1 MSALLDVILPVF
13 LLIGAGYIAARFGA
27 LNSAAVDGIMTYAQS
42 FALPV
47 LLFRAIATLDL
58 SAAYNIGLMASFYLG
73 AFASFAVI
81 FAAARWGFG
90 RSLPESVAAGFTA
103 YFSNTL
109 LLGVPITER
118 AYGAEALAGNF
129 AIISV
134 HAPLL
139 YTCGI
144 VAMVLAQAK
153 GAQAKGAPSQG
164 ALAIV
169 QNALKNIFTQPLVI
183 GILCG
188 FALNLSGLPMPS
200 VVDSATEMLARS
212 GIPAALFGLGGVL
225 LRYRPEGEMRLI
237 ALVVA
242 ASLILHPAIT
252 YALARGV
259 FALDTAALRSAT
271 LTAAMAPGV
280 NAYIFAHM
288 FGLGRRVAASSVLIG
303 TLGALGSVW
312 LWLQILP

>member
-13 LLIGAGYIAARFGA
+13 LLIGAGYLAARFGA
-27 LNSAAVDGIMTYAQS
+27 LSASAVDGIMTYAQS

-58 SAAYNIGLMASFYLG
+58 SAAYNIGLMASFYIG
-73 AFASFAVI
+73 AFASFAAI

-90 RSLPESVAAGFTA
+90 RNLPESVAAGFAA

-129 AIISV
+129 AIISI

-153 GAQAKGAPSQG
+153 DTPAQG
-164 ALAIV
+164 AIALAQSAV
-169 QNALKNIFTQPLVI
+169 KNIFTQPLVI

-188 FALNLSGLPMPS
+188 FALNLSGLPMPN
-200 VVDSATEMLARS
+200 VLDSATEMLARS

-225 LRYRPEGEMRLI
+225 LRFSPQGEARLI

-252 YALARGV
+252 YALGRGI

-280 NAYIFAHM
+280 NAYMFAHM
-288 FGLGRRVAASSVLIG
+288 FGLGRRVAASAVLIG
-303 TLGALGSVW
+303 TAGALVSVW
-312 LWLQILP
+312 VWLHILP

>member
-27 LNSAAVDGIMTYAQS
+27 LNAAAVDGIMTYAQS
-42 FALPV
+42 FALPM

-73 AFASFAVI
+73 AFASFATI

-129 AIISV
+129 AIISI

-144 VAMVLAQAK
+144 VAMVL
-153 GAQAKGAPSQG
+153 AQAKGAPSQG

-280 NAYIFAHM
+280 NAYMFAHM
-288 FGLGRRVAASSVLIG
+288 FGLGWRVAASSVLIG

>member
-13 LLIGAGYIAARFGA
+13 LLIGAGYLAARFGA
-27 LNSAAVDGIMTYAQS
+27 LSASAVDGIMTYAQS

-58 SAAYNIGLMASFYLG
+58 SAAYNIGLMASFYIG
-73 AFASFAVI
+73 AFASFAAI

-90 RSLPESVAAGFTA
+90 RNLPESVAAGFAA

-129 AIISV
+129 AIISI

-153 GAQAKGAPSQG
+153 DTPAQG
-164 ALAIV
+164 AIALAQSAI
-169 QNALKNIFTQPLVI
+169 KNIFTQPLVI

-188 FALNLSGLPMPS
+188 FALNLSGLPMPN
-200 VVDSATEMLARS
+200 VLDSATEMLARS

-225 LRYRPEGEMRLI
+225 LRFSPQGEARLI

-252 YALARGV
+252 YALARGI

-280 NAYIFAHM
+280 NAYMFAHM
-288 FGLGRRVAASSVLIG
+288 FGLGRRVAASAVLIG
-303 TLGALGSVW
+303 TAGALVSVW
-312 LWLQILP
+312 VWLHILP

>member
-27 LNSAAVDGIMTYAQS
+27 LNGAAVDGIMTYAQS

-58 SAAYNIGLMASFYLG
+58 SATYSVGLMASFYIG
-73 AFASFAVI
+73 AFASFAAL

-90 RSLPESVAAGFTA
+90 RSLPESVAAGFAA

-118 AYGAEALAGNF
+118 AYGTEALAGNF
-129 AIISV
+129 AIISI

-139 YTCGI
+139 YTFGI

-153 GAQAKGAPSQG
+153 GAPAQGAFALAQNAAKG
-164 ALAIV
+164 
-169 QNALKNIFTQPLVI
+169 IFTQPLVI

-188 FALNLSGLPMPS
+188 FALNLSNLPMPS
-200 VVDSATEMLARS
+200 VIDSATEMLARS

-237 ALVVA
+237 AMVVA

-252 YALARGV
+252 YALGRGI

-280 NAYIFAHM
+280 SAYMFANM
-288 FGLGRRVAASSVLIG
+288 FGLGRRVAASAVLTG
-303 TLGALGSVW
+303 TLGALVSVW
-312 LWLQILP
+312 LWLHILP

>member
-1 MSALLDVILPVF
+1 MTALLDVILPVF
-13 LLIGAGYIAARFGA
+13 LLIGAGYLAARFGA
-27 LNSAAVDGIMTYAQS
+27 LNAAAVDGIMTYAQS

-47 LLFRAIATLDL
+47 LLFRAIAALDL
-58 SAAYNIGLMASFYLG
+58 SAAYNFGLMASFYIG
-73 AFASFAVI
+73 AFASFAAI

-90 RSLPESVAAGFTA
+90 RSLPESVAAGFAA

-118 AYGAEALAGNF
+118 AYGADALAGNF

-153 GAQAKGAPSQG
+153 GAPSQG
-164 ALAIV
+164 AWALA
-169 QNALKNIFTQPLVI
+169 QNALKNILTQPLVI

-188 FALNLSGLPMPS
+188 FALNLSNLPMPS
-200 VVDSATEMLARS
+200 VLDSATEMLARS

-225 LRYRPEGEMRLI
+225 LRFSPQGEARLI

-252 YALARGV
+252 YGLARGV

-280 NAYIFAHM
+280 NAYMFAHM
-288 FGLGRRVAASSVLIG
+288 FGLGRRVAASAVLIG
-303 TLGALGSVW
+303 TAGALVSVW
-312 LWLQILP
+312 VWLHILP

>member
-13 LLIGAGYIAARFGA
+13 LLIGAGYLAARFGA
-27 LNSAAVDGIMTYAQS
+27 LSASAVDGIMTYAQS

-58 SAAYNIGLMASFYLG
+58 SAAYNIGLMASFYIG
-73 AFASFAVI
+73 AFASFAAI

-90 RSLPESVAAGFTA
+90 RNLPESVAAGFAA

-129 AIISV
+129 AIISI

-153 GAQAKGAPSQG
+153 DTPAQG
-164 ALAIV
+164 AIALAQSAV
-169 QNALKNIFTQPLVI
+169 KNIFTQPLVI

-188 FALNLSGLPMPS
+188 FALNLSGLPMPN
-200 VVDSATEMLARS
+200 VLDSATEMLARS

-225 LRYRPEGEMRLI
+225 LRFSPQGEARLI

-252 YALARGV
+252 YALARGI

-280 NAYIFAHM
+280 NAYMFAHM
-288 FGLGRRVAASSVLIG
+288 FGLGRRVAASAVLIG
-303 TLGALGSVW
+303 TAGALVSVW
-312 LWLQILP
+312 VWLHILP